1 MINVSNHQ
9 VRPEAQA
16 GHVPDVQGRGDGAGR
31 PQRSAAGGQAVP
43 ELRRHGGDQRLICRT
58 PDEAFAAG
66 WADGADD
73 KPLTP
78 AEITQ
83 MVQLHARHLRPQNL
97 GSCAVEPAPLPRRA

>member
-1 MINVSNHQ
+1 MST
-9 VRPEAQA
+9 
-16 GHVPDVQGRGDGAGR
+16 
-31 PQRSAAGGQAVP
+31 QR
-43 ELRRHGGDQRLICRT
+43 ICRT

-83 MVQLHARHLRPQNL
+83 MVQLHARHLRTRNS
-97 GSCAVEPAPLPRRA
+97 GCARSSTAPLPGTA